1 MFFYTCSSTFYMIG
15 AMKIVPRYFTVATCK
30 QAIPARTKGGK
41 VIIIEMVRGSAQG
54 DRKISEMEDIQN
66 VFMLHINGVEQGIN
80 EWKRIFSDAG
90 LSDDYKIMPVLA
102 PYSE

>member
-1 MFFYTCSSTFYMIG
+1 MIG